1 MIPFAV
7 GYSREVSPYAYD
19 ESGRRVQT
27 PSKGQLRERAIL
39 DEAEKQLS
47 ALGPDA
53 MTMET
58 IATAVGLTRAALYF
72 YFRSKND
79 VLAALVKR
87 TTVEL
92 TGAVTTR
99 RVAVPDSSAG
109 ALRSAI
115 DLTRDLWTRHGA
127 VMKAAIDLS
136 ASVPSIAAL
145 WDDARETIVDSVRLL
160 VEDAPTFGDASA
172 DDDEAL
178 VRVLVAMTER
188 AFYDA
193 TRRGASLTDT
203 QRVVTLIWARSLG
216 IE

>member
-1 MIPFAV
+1 V
-7 GYSREVSPYAYD
+7 TPYAYD

-27 PSKGQLRERAIL
+27 PSKGQLREIAIL

-47 ALGPDA
+47 TLGPDA
-53 MTMET
+53 MTVES

-87 TTVEL
+87 VTVEL
-92 TGAVTTR
+92 TGAVTTSQTGT
-99 RVAVPDSSAG
+99 PDSIAG
-109 ALRSAI
+109 AIRSAVN
-115 DLTRDLWTRHGA
+115 LTRDLWDRHGA

-145 WDDARETIVDSVRLL
+145 WDDARESIVDNIRHL
-160 VEDAPTFGDASA
+160 VEGAPLSRGVSTDE
-172 DDDEAL
+172 DEAL
-178 VRVLVAMTER
+178 VRVLVTMTER

-193 TRRGASLTDT
+193 TRRGALLDDT
-203 QRVVTLIWARSLG
+203 QRAVTLIWTRSLG
-216 IE
+216 ID